1 MAKPNVYLAPGAN
14 VESTDTFA
22 EWINT
27 TNSLVYDMGTV
38 VLTSVAAAQPNTS
51 VGGFAGGNSHLQ
63 GILSANTLVATQ
75 GLRGGTVSTISDL
88 TISSNV
94 IFNASNLVRID
105 ANTNNFNVNANN
117 TTFTGNVIISAPTK
131 TLTINTAN
139 TLISGGTVVV
149 NSNAVFNSDVTVTGN
164 LTSVGAFTI
173 NAGTWNGT
181 AIGINRG
188 GTGQTTA
195 NAAYAAL
202 SPMTTLGDIV
212 YRSTIA
218 ADRLPGNIT
227 TTKQYLSQT
236 GNGSSS
242 AAPSW
247 SQINKSDVGLGNV
260 ENISISAY
268 TGTANTSTVGTITT
282 GTWSANTIAVNRGG
296 TGQTT
301 FANGE
306 ILIGNNG
313 SLAKTTLTAGQN
325 ISVQNSGGSITLAA
339 SNTNI
344 TWINGNTAGP
354 VINSSTGSGTAIPSA
369 NATNSGVITTSSQ
382 TITGIKIFNSGIVS
396 DVTGNLNGNANTA
409 SSVPWTGVTAKPTT
423 VAGFG
428 ITDAVT
434 AANLSWT
441 NGTTSG
447 PTVNTTGGGSAIPAA
462 NSTNSG
468 IVTTAQQF
476 FSGEKNFNNK
486 LTVELNTSGT
496 VYNTGHIEL
505 RSTNLSDVSMG
516 FHRSGGTACQLRHA
530 TDGLILSGS
539 TQTSAA
545 NFVAT
550 GNVSAFSDIR
560 LKTNI
565 RTVDNALNKVMNMR
579 GVYFDKA
586 GVASVG
592 VIAQEIEKILP
603 EVVNNDYEF
612 KSVSYGNI
620 VGVLIEAI
628 KELRAEVEELKN
640 KQVYK

>member
-344 TWINGNTAGP
+344 TWTNGNTAGP

>member
-344 TWINGNTAGP
+344 TWTNGNTAGP

-409 SSVPWTGVTAKPTT
+409 SFVPWTGVTAKPTT